1 MPLFTASRFQNCIP
15 ESQNLE
21 ASGSETSVTKYVDA
35 AVTPTSQG
43 DFGQRAT
50 SITAYD
56 DTANQPIN
64 EIATFTLYR
73 AAFYEYGFKVQNP
86 PMPEAGYPLPA
97 EQSTS
102 LSDVSD
108 EGWKYLG
115 NVQGDVADRTFK
127 VTMEDFAPPD
137 SEPGDGT
144 IGGFCWGK
152 EKEDARYYN
161 SLAFTFNRNQG
172 WALDEKYLYGGS
184 EYVAD
189 AYYKI
194 KIYVGGSLLQESDF
208 PGPDATTHQKKWNEN
223 TLNYPVTVNVKHENI
238 ESINNSWPDVQVEII
253 VNPTG
258 ASLISKGKQP
268 PWFAGAS
275 PRTQYAVE
283 DVTSSS
289 VTREAWTLTGAGFL
303 TQPLAEVPDAN
314 WKCLAPNVGDA
325 AFHIDIATG
334 GHVEIK
340 FELPTIEPR
349 MLWDGIP
356 LPKDVSLS
364 NTSHW
369 SGVYSAPAQWKPTVN
384 FGTGPLTL
392 NWGGQHL
399 TGNMTL
405 DVELKVGGVTI
416 LSGSGDASG
425 ADWTVDNQFGA
436 NLTYWTVPYDTFNTK
451 DATWWYDNANNMT
464 AKFSYSGTRSNGG
477 VQDWRL
483 RSVHADITTSM
494 YSGIAIAK
502 GSGDFTAGMRV
513 KANLNVDTS
522 TVDDTTWLADEKAP
536 LYLMQKTRSEDANDS
551 LYDRDYKPTISGELT
566 NGFPLLQLGDE
577 VGFEGEDDIGMST
590 GGWLT
595 MGTAHYN
602 SVTGS
607 GGSLYNTRDLIA
619 LDTTGIDMSYQV
631 LYDGTFKLIVNTSDE
646 DGMPGTFMQPAGE
659 NSWQFTLY
667 WYNTTTLGYGF
678 IDRFWWEAGDS
689 TDGYVSY
696 TLDASATAQ
705 IAAVISGNEYQTT
718 DRHVYLQTQAIPDG
732 WGTDDYAG
740 YTPGSLCIPTE
751 VISAETSNTGIEL
764 FGNDGQTAADILSDG
779 DPDTYVRIKGK
790 RKLSVMVSGPGID
803 LPAYNIMT
811 NTRDALQ
818 PRSAYS
824 FWSTAT
830 GANSK
835 ICDAQIKTVSHD
847 DYDIRLRWRYYKDDG
862 SVVGLVN
869 HKTSGIDQDDLP
881 GLFWG
886 TTDGACPEAIW
897 NSSTHAGPSGL
908 TPYHQDNMWLMIKGE
923 ENSSLSYY
931 FDVSS
936 AFVFVK
942 PLCVGNINLANTGL
956 SFEPS
961 YGETS

>member
-1 MPLFTASRFQNCIP
+1 MPLFTASRFQNCIKKSQ
-15 ESQNLE
+15 ESPTP
-21 ASGSETSVTKYVDA
+21 GSETSVTKYVDA

-50 SITAYD
+50 SISTYD

-108 EGWKYLG
+108 EGWKYIG

-152 EKEDARYYN
+152 EQEDARYYN
-161 SLAFTFNRNQG
+161 ALAFTFNRNQG
-172 WALDEKYLYGGS
+172 WALDDKYLYEGS
-184 EYVAD
+184 DYVAD

-208 PGPDATTHQKKWNEN
+208 PGPDATTTDSSFPSFGH
-223 TLNYPVTVNVKHENI
+223 TLDNPVTVKVKHENI

-258 ASLISKGKQP
+258 ALLIDKGKAP
-268 PWFAGAS
+268 PHFASA
-275 PRTQYAVE
+275 RTGSTYAVE

-289 VTREAWTLTGAGFL
+289 VTREAWTDPHAGYL
-303 TQPLAEVPDAN
+303 SVPLAEAPDEN

-325 AFHIDIATG
+325 TFKVVIHTG

-340 FELPTIEPR
+340 FEIPTFQPR
-349 MLWDGIP
+349 LLWDGIP
-356 LPKDVSLS
+356 TPKDISLINS
-364 NTSHW
+364 THW
-369 SGVYSAPAQWKPTVN
+369 SGVYAVPTQWKPTFN

-392 NWGGQHL
+392 YWHAEMD
-399 TGNMTL
+399 TFSGNQTL
-405 DVELKVGGVTI
+405 DIELKVGGVTI
-416 LSGSGDASG
+416 LSGTGDDSGKDWG
-425 ADWTVDNQFGA
+425 ALSN
-436 NLTYWTVPYDTFNTK
+436 WTVPYDVFNTQS
-451 DATWWYDNANNMT
+451 ATWWYENSNNMT

-477 VQDWRL
+477 VQDFGLKRVWIGF
-483 RSVHADITTSM
+483 ATTM

-502 GSGDFTAGMRV
+502 QSGNYSSGMRV
-513 KANLNVDTS
+513 KANLKVDTS
-522 TVDDTTWLADEKAP
+522 TVDDTTWLADDKAP
-536 LYLMQKTRSEDANDS
+536 LYMMGKVRSEDANDK
-551 LYDRDYKPTISGELT
+551 LYDRDYKPTIAGELT
-566 NGFPLLQLGDE
+566 NGFPIMQLRDE
-577 VGFEGEDDIGMST
+577 VGFEGEDNLGMST

-595 MGTAHYN
+595 MGTAHYH
-602 SVTGS
+602 SYSGS
-607 GGSLYNTRDLIA
+607 GGSSYHTRDLVA

-631 LYDGTFKLIVNTSDE
+631 LYDGTFKLLVNTSDE

-659 NSWQFTLY
+659 NSWMFTLY

-689 TDGYVSY
+689 TDGYATY

-732 WGTDDYAG
+732 WVTDDYAG

-764 FGNDGQTAADILSDG
+764 FGDDDQTAADILADG
-779 DPDTYVRIKGK
+779 NPDTYVRIKGK
-790 RKLSVMVSGPGID
+790 RKLSVRISSPGID
-803 LPAYNIMT
+803 LPSYNITT
-811 NTRDALQ
+811 NTRDAIQ

-824 FWSTAT
+824 FWSTAV
-830 GANSK
+830 GANAK
-835 ICDAQIKTVSHD
+835 FGDAQIKNVSHD
-847 DYDIRLRWRYYKDDG
+847 DYDIRLRWRYYDD
-862 SVVGLVN
+862 SETIIGLMN
-869 HKTSGIDQDDLP
+869 HKYSGIDQDDLP
-881 GLFWG
+881 NIFWG
-886 TTDGACPEAIW
+886 STDGTTTEGLW
-897 NSSTHAGPSGL
+897 NDPTGGL
-908 TPYHQDNMWLMIKGE
+908 TPDNQDNMWMMIKGE
-923 ENSSLSYY
+923 ESTSLDYY

-936 AFVFVK
+936 AYVLLK
-942 PLCVGNINLANTGL
+942 PLCVGNINLAQTGL